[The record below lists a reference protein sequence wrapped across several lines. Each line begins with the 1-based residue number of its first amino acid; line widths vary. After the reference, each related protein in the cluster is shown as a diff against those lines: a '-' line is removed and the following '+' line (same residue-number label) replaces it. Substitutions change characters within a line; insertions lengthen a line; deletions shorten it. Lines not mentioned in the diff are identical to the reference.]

1 MRTPLILLAWA
12 VASAAAQ
19 PVKLFPGADRLL
31 PEFLQLVKGKHVGLV
46 TNHTGLLKDGTHL
59 ADVLSRRSD
68 LKLAALYGPEHGI
81 RGSMDDAVR
90 DTVDPAT
97 GVPVFSLYGA
107 NRKPTAEML
116 RNVDVLL
123 FDVQDVGARF
133 YTYISTLGLVMEA
146 AAEAKIPVV
155 VLDRPN
161 PIRGTT
167 AEGPV
172 RLDSLRSFVA
182 YGALPITHG
191 MTVGELARLYNDA
204 GMLKGAIR
212 VDLTVIPVAGWRR
225 DLWFDGS
232 DLLWV
237 KPSPNMPTLSS
248 ATVYPGTCLFEGTNL
263 SEGRGTPTPFELV
276 GAPWADGD
284 LVAHTLN
291 AAGLSGVRFE
301 SATFTPAPL
310 PWNAQP
316 KHAGKTCKGVR
327 VIVTD
332 RNTFAPV
339 LTGLWMLWAFRTAHP
354 DSFAWR
360 AATMDRLAGTP
371 ALREMLEKGT
381 PPPEIV
387 ATWEAKLQAFMD
399 LRRKVLLYE

>member
-1 MRTPLILLAWA
+1 MRTLLILLTWA
-12 VASAAAQ
+12 VASTAAQ
-19 PVKLFPGADRLL
+19 PVRLLTGADRLL
-31 PEFLQLVKGKHVGLV
+31 AEFLPLVKGKNVGLI
-46 TNHTGLLKDGTHL
+46 TNHTGLLKDGSHL
-59 ADVLSRRSD
+59 ADVLARRSD
-68 LKLAALYGPEHGI
+68 LKLTALYGPEHGI
-81 RGSMDDAVR
+81 RGTMDAAVN

-97 GVPVFSLYGA
+97 GVQVFSLYGA
-107 NRKPTAEML
+107 TRKPTPEML

-146 AAEAKIPVV
+146 AAEAKIPLV

-161 PIRGTT
+161 PIRGVS

-191 MTVGELARLYNDA
+191 MTIGELALLYNDA
-204 GMLKGAIR
+204 GMLKGKIR
-212 VDLTVIPVAGWRR
+212 VDLTVIPMVGWRR

-232 DLLWV
+232 DLRWV
-237 KPSPNMPTLSS
+237 KPSPNMPSLST

-263 SEGRGTPTPFELV
+263 SEGRGTPAPFELI

-284 LVAHTLN
+284 RVVQKLSGS
-291 AAGLSGVRFE
+291 GLSGVRFE
-301 SATFTPAPL
+301 SAHFTPVPL

-316 KHAGKTCKGVR
+316 KHSGRTCGGVR

-332 RNTFAPV
+332 RDSFAPV
-339 LTGLWMLWAFRTAHP
+339 ITGLWMLWAFRAAHP

-360 AATMDRLAGTP
+360 AATLDRLAGTP
-371 ALREMLEKGT
+371 ALREMLEKGMT
-381 PPPEIV
+381 PPQIT
-387 ATWEAKLQAFMD
+387 ATWEGELQAFLE
-399 LRRKVLLYE
+399 LRRKSLLYE

>member
-1 MRTPLILLAWA
+1 MRTPLILLVWA
-12 VASAAAQ
+12 VVSAAAQ
-19 PVKLFPGADRLL
+19 PVKLLPGADRLL
-31 PEFLQLVKGKHVGLV
+31 PEFLPLVKGKHVGLV

-68 LKLAALYGPEHGI
+68 LKLSALYGPEHGI
-81 RGSMDDAVR
+81 RGTVDAAVS

-107 NRKPTAEML
+107 NRKPTPEML
-116 RNVDVLL
+116 RNIDVLL

-167 AEGPV
+167 AEGPI

-191 MTVGELARLYNDA
+191 MTIGELARLYNDA
-204 GMLKGAIR
+204 GMLKGKLRA
-212 VDLTVIPVAGWRR
+212 DLTVIPVAGWRR

-232 DLLWV
+232 DLRWV

-284 LVAHTLN
+284 LVAHELN

-301 SATFTPAPL
+301 SAFFTPTPL
-310 PWNAQP
+310 PWNMHP
-316 KHAGKTCKGVR
+316 KHAGKTCNGVR

-339 LTGLWMLWAFRTAHP
+339 LTGLWMLRAFRTAHP

-381 PPPEIV
+381 PPPEIA
-387 ATWEAKLQAFMD
+387 ATWEAGLQAFMD
-399 LRRKVLLYE
+399 LRRKSLLYE